1 MNDLKFRAYD
11 NKAKEWLLGYEY
23 PNLGGFSMFG
33 ECMLMGEW
41 SAIVNRFILQQRDR
55 TPEDLIVMQWSTLMD
70 KNKREIY
77 EGDIVA
83 VQMDYPDAEWHG
95 LHVVEK
101 RNGQFGVVGGKPRGF
116 RTGAIMNYYPFN
128 VEVVGNILEN
138 MEKVAWYETHGLLV

>member
-55 TPEDLIVMQWSTLMD
+55 TPGTHSRAELARQTRSPRPPAQRVSFHA
-70 KNKREIY
+70 
-77 EGDIVA
+77 EGPDDAVA
-83 VQMDYPDAEWHG
+83 PPTGCGALHAAHAAVGPRPPARPAGRAAAEAD
-95 LHVVEK
+95 V
-101 RNGQFGVVGGKPRGF
+101 P
-116 RTGAIMNYYPFN
+116 
-128 VEVVGNILEN
+128 
-138 MEKVAWYETHGLLV
+138 